1 MHKRTFAYLSIIKLR
16 NFFIVFNISIKHLL
30 IISISFFSSLSFALD
45 TPLPQATPELVGISS
60 ERLSRIDAIFK
71 AGILENKIPGA
82 VIAVARHGKLV
93 YFKAFGMQNASEG
106 IPMSTD
112 SIFRIYSM
120 TKPLVSVG
128 AMKLHEE
135 GKLYLSESVGKYL
148 PELMNMK
155 VAQARRGS
163 ELSNETLEIIAARQS
178 IKIQDLLR
186 HTSGFTYGIF
196 GKSPAKT
203 MLKESNIGTLDTM
216 HISLKD
222 YVFSISKLPLAYQPG
237 THWEYGRSI
246 EVLGRLMEVV
256 SENNL
261 DYFMKKNIFEP
272 LNMKD
277 TGFVVPKED
286 WSRIAEPLKNKD
298 EPQLINVRQQPKLLT
313 GGHGLV
319 STAGDY
325 LRFTQMMLNGGI
337 LDGNRILGLKTIEYM
352 TSNHLGKN
360 ISRDGPLYLPG
371 PGYGFGLGF
380 AVRENNGIS
389 SWPGSVGE
397 YFWGG
402 YAGTYFWV
410 DPKEDLVVVS
420 MTQSVKH
427 RVYYRML
434 LRNLVYQALI
444 D

>member
-1 MHKRTFAYLSIIKLR
+1 MKKL
-16 NFFIVFNISIKHLL
+16 FFIVFIALFF
-30 IISISFFSSLSFALD
+30 SFFSYALD
-45 TPLPQATPELVGISS
+45 TPLPKANPESVGFSS
-60 ERLSRIDAIFK
+60 ERLNKIDTVFNK
-71 AGILENKIPGA
+71 GIKENKIPGA
-82 VIAVARHGKLV
+82 VIAIARKGKLV
-93 YFKAFGMQNASEG
+93 YFKAFGMQNAEEG

-120 TKPLVSVG
+120 TKPLVSIS
-128 AMKLHEE
+128 AMQLHED
-135 GKLYLSESVGKYL
+135 GKLYLSEPVSKYL
-148 PELMNMK
+148 PELATMK
-155 VAQARRGS
+155 VAKD
-163 ELSNETLEIIAARQS
+163 NNNTIEITDAKRT
-178 IKIQDLLR
+178 IKIHDLLR

-196 GKSPAKT
+196 GKSAAKKL
-203 MLKESNIGTLDTM
+203 LKESDIGTLDTM
-216 HISLKD
+216 HISLED
-222 YVFSISKLPLAYQPG
+222 YVSTISKLPLAYQPG

-246 EVLGRLMEVV
+246 EVLGRLVEVV

-261 DYFMKKNIFEP
+261 DYFMKKYLFEP

-277 TGFVVPKED
+277 TDFYVTEEN
-286 WSRIAEPLKNKD
+286 WSRIAEPLKNND
-298 EPQLINVRQQPKLLT
+298 EPELIDIKNKPKLLT
-313 GGHGLV
+313 GGHGLA

-325 LRFTQMMLNGGI
+325 IRFIQMMLNKGI
-337 LDGNRILGLKTIEYM
+337 LDGKRILGTQTVDYI
-352 TSNHLGKN
+352 TTDHLGKD
-360 ISRDGPLYLPG
+360 ISRAGPLYLPG

-380 AVRENNGIS
+380 AVRENDGIS
-389 SWPGSVGE
+389 AWPGSVGE

-434 LRNLVYQALI
+434 LRNLVYQAII

>member
-1 MHKRTFAYLSIIKLR
+1 LKKL
-16 NFFIVFNISIKHLL
+16 FFIVFIALFF
-30 IISISFFSSLSFALD
+30 SFFSYALD
-45 TPLPQATPELVGISS
+45 TPLPKANPESVGFSS
-60 ERLSRIDAIFK
+60 ERLNKIDTVFNK
-71 AGILENKIPGA
+71 GIKENKIPGA
-82 VIAVARHGKLV
+82 VIAIARKGKLV
-93 YFKAFGMQNASEG
+93 YFKAFGMQNAEEG

-120 TKPLVSVG
+120 TKPLVSIS
-128 AMKLHEE
+128 AMQLHED
-135 GKLYLSESVGKYL
+135 GKLYLSEPVSKYL
-148 PELMNMK
+148 PELATMK
-155 VAQARRGS
+155 VAKD
-163 ELSNETLEIIAARQS
+163 NNNTIEITDAKRT
-178 IKIQDLLR
+178 IKIHDLLR

-196 GKSPAKT
+196 GKSAAKKL
-203 MLKESNIGTLDTM
+203 LKESDIGTLDTM
-216 HISLKD
+216 HISLED
-222 YVFSISKLPLAYQPG
+222 YVSTISKLPLAYQPG

-246 EVLGRLMEVV
+246 EVLGRLVEVV

-261 DYFMKKNIFEP
+261 DYFMKKYLFEP

-277 TGFVVPKED
+277 TDFYVTEEN
-286 WSRIAEPLKNKD
+286 WSRIAEPLKNND
-298 EPQLINVRQQPKLLT
+298 EPELIDIKNKPKLLT
-313 GGHGLV
+313 GGHGLA

-325 LRFTQMMLNGGI
+325 IRFIQMMLNKGI
-337 LDGNRILGLKTIEYM
+337 LDGKRILGTQTVDYI
-352 TSNHLGKN
+352 TTDHLGKD
-360 ISRDGPLYLPG
+360 ISRAGPLYLPG

-380 AVRENNGIS
+380 AVRENDGIS
-389 SWPGSVGE
+389 AWPGSVGE

-434 LRNLVYQALI
+434 LRNLVYQAII

>member
-1 MHKRTFAYLSIIKLR
+1 
-16 NFFIVFNISIKHLL
+16 
-30 IISISFFSSLSFALD
+30 
-45 TPLPQATPELVGISS
+45 
-60 ERLSRIDAIFK
+60 
-71 AGILENKIPGA
+71 
-82 VIAVARHGKLV
+82 
-93 YFKAFGMQNASEG
+93 MQNAEEG

-120 TKPLVSVG
+120 TKPLVSLS
-128 AMKLHEE
+128 AMQLYEDGE
-135 GKLYLSESVGKYL
+135 LYLSEPVSKYL

-155 VAQARRGS
+155 VAAD
-163 ELSNETLEIIAARQS
+163 NNKTLEITDAKKL
-178 IKIQDLLR
+178 IKIHDLLR

-196 GKSPAKT
+196 GQSVAKKL
-203 MLKESNIGTLDTM
+203 LKESDIGTLDTM
-216 HISLKD
+216 HISLED
-222 YVFSISKLPLAYQPG
+222 YVSSISKLPLAYEPG

-246 EVLGRLMEVV
+246 EVLGRLVEVV
-256 SENNL
+256 SKKNL
-261 DYFMKKNIFEP
+261 DYFMKKNLFEP

-277 TGFVVPKED
+277 TDFFVTEEN
-286 WSRIAEPLKNKD
+286 WSRVAEPLKNND
-298 EPQLINVRQQPKLLT
+298 EPELIDIKRKPKLLT

-325 LRFTQMMLNGGI
+325 LRFIQMMLNRGV
-337 LDGNRILGLKTIEYM
+337 LDGNRILGTKTVDYM
-352 TSNHLGKN
+352 TSNHLGTN
-360 ISRDGPLYLPG
+360 ISRAGPLYLPG

-380 AVRENNGIS
+380 AVREDNGIS
-389 SWPGSVGE
+389 AWPGSVGE

-434 LRNLVYQALI
+434 LRNLVYQAI
-444 D
+444 VD

>member
-1 MHKRTFAYLSIIKLR
+1 MYFLRKDIAFYII
-16 NFFIVFNISIKHLL
+16 FIIFVS
-30 IISISFFSSLSFALD
+30 SFSFAQE
-45 TPLPQATPELVGISS
+45 TPLPEAQPETVGFSPD
-60 ERLSRIDAIFK
+60 RLNQIDLIFK
-71 AGILENKIPGA
+71 EGIEDNKIPGA
-82 VIAVARHGKLV
+82 VIAIARRGKLV
-93 YFKAFGMQNASEG
+93 YYKAFGMQNAEKN
-106 IPMSTD
+106 IPMSKD

-120 TKPLVSVG
+120 TKPLVSV
-128 AMKLHEE
+128 AVMKLHEE
-135 GKLYLSESVGKYL
+135 GKIYLSESIEKYI
-148 PELMNMK
+148 PELKHMK
-155 VAQARRGS
+155 IA
-163 ELSNETLEIIAARQS
+163 NEDNIITAKNK
-178 IKIQDLLR
+178 IKIHDLLR

-196 GKSPAKT
+196 GKSAAKKI
-203 MLKESNIGTLDTM
+203 LKDSNIGTLDTM
-216 HISLKD
+216 HISLEG
-222 YVFSISKLPLAYQPG
+222 YVNTISKLPLAYEPG

-246 EVLGRLMEVV
+246 EVLGYLVEVV
-256 SENNL
+256 SNSDLE
-261 DYFMKKNIFEP
+261 DFMKKNIFEP

-277 TGFVVPKED
+277 TGFYVPKKK
-286 WSRIAEPLKNKD
+286 WIRISEPLNNND
-298 EPQLINVRQQPKLLT
+298 EPQLIDIRKKPKLLT

-325 LRFTQMMLNGGI
+325 LRFIQMMLNRGV
-337 LDGNRILGLKTIEYM
+337 LDGDRVLGSKTVDYM

-360 ISRDGPLYLPG
+360 ISRAGPLYLPG

-380 AVRENNGIS
+380 AVRENKGVS
-389 SWPGSVGE
+389 PWPGSVGE

-434 LRNLVYQALI
+434 LRNLVYQAII

>member
-1 MHKRTFAYLSIIKLR
+1 MLRVHFNRKRMLLFNKSLKFILIIFTFFLS
-16 NFFIVFNISIKHLL
+16 NIS
-30 IISISFFSSLSFALD
+30 FAED
-45 TPLPQATPELVGISS
+45 NPLPKAQPESVGLSS
-60 ERLSRIDAIFK
+60 ERLNKIDTIFK
-71 AGILENKIPGA
+71 AGISKNKIPGA
-82 VIAVARHGKLV
+82 VIAIARHGKLA
-93 YFKAFGMQNASEG
+93 YYKAFGMQNVEEN
-106 IPMSTD
+106 IPMSKD

-120 TKPLVSVG
+120 TKPLVSIG
-128 AMKLHEE
+128 AMMLYED
-135 GKLYLSESVGKYL
+135 GKIYLSEPVAKYL
-148 PELMNMK
+148 PELMVMK
-155 VAQARRGS
+155 VAKEKYTDGS
-163 ELSNETLEIIAARQS
+163 NNKTVEIITTNKL
-178 IKIQDLLR
+178 IKIHDLLR

-196 GKSPAKT
+196 GNSAAKNLLKS
-203 MLKESNIGTLDTM
+203 SNIGTLDTM

-222 YVFSISKLPLAYQPG
+222 YVSTISKLPLAYEPG

-246 EVLGRLMEVV
+246 EVLGYLVEVV
-256 SENNL
+256 SKSNL
-261 DYFMKKNIFEP
+261 DNFMQKNIFKP

-277 TGFVVPKED
+277 TGFFVPKEN
-286 WSRIAEPLKNKD
+286 WARIAEPLKNKD
-298 EPQLINVRQQPKLLT
+298 EPELIDVRKEPKLLT

-325 LRFTQMMLNGGI
+325 LRFIQMMLNRGI
-337 LDGNRILGLKTIEYM
+337 LEESRILGSKTVDYI

-360 ISRDGPLYLPG
+360 ISRAGPLYLPG

-380 AVRENNGIS
+380 AVRENTGIS

-434 LRNLVYQALI
+434 LRNLVYQAII

>member
-1 MHKRTFAYLSIIKLR
+1 MKKS
-16 NFFIVFNISIKHLL
+16 FFIVFIAL
-30 IISISFFSSLSFALD
+30 FFSSFSLALD
-45 TPLPQATPELVGISS
+45 TPLPEAKPESVGFSS
-60 ERLSRIDAIFK
+60 ERLNKIDNVFNK
-71 AGILENKIPGA
+71 GIKENKIPGA
-82 VIAVARHGKLV
+82 VIAIARRGKLV
-93 YFKAFGMQNASEG
+93 YYKAFGMQNAEKN
-106 IPMSTD
+106 IRMSKD

-120 TKPLVSVG
+120 TKPLVSV
-128 AMKLHEE
+128 AVMKLHEE
-135 GKLYLSESVGKYL
+135 GKIYLSESIEKYI
-148 PELMNMK
+148 PELKHMK
-155 VAQARRGS
+155 IA
-163 ELSNETLEIIAARQS
+163 NEDNIITAKNK
-178 IKIQDLLR
+178 IKIHDLLR

-196 GKSPAKT
+196 GKSAAKKI
-203 MLKESNIGTLDTM
+203 LKDSNIGTLDTM
-216 HISLKD
+216 HISLEG
-222 YVFSISKLPLAYQPG
+222 YVNTISKLPLAYEPG

-246 EVLGRLMEVV
+246 EVLGYLVEVV
-256 SENNL
+256 SNSDLE
-261 DYFMKKNIFEP
+261 DFMKKNIFEP

-277 TGFVVPKED
+277 TGFYVPKKD
-286 WSRIAEPLKNKD
+286 WIRISEPLNNND
-298 EPQLINVRQQPKLLT
+298 EPQLIDIRKKPKLLT

-325 LRFTQMMLNGGI
+325 LRFIQMMLNRGV
-337 LDGNRILGLKTIEYM
+337 LDGDRVLGSKTVDYM

-360 ISRDGPLYLPG
+360 ISRAGPLYLPG

-380 AVRENNGIS
+380 AVRENKGVS
-389 SWPGSVGE
+389 PWPGSVGE

-434 LRNLVYQALI
+434 LRNLVYQAII

>member
-1 MHKRTFAYLSIIKLR
+1 MYFLRKDIAFYII
-16 NFFIVFNISIKHLL
+16 FIIFVS
-30 IISISFFSSLSFALD
+30 SFSFAQE
-45 TPLPQATPELVGISS
+45 TPLPEAQPETVGFSPD
-60 ERLSRIDAIFK
+60 RLNQIDLIFK
-71 AGILENKIPGA
+71 AGIEDNKIPGA
-82 VIAVARHGKLV
+82 VIAIARRGKLV
-93 YFKAFGMQNASEG
+93 YYKAFGMQNAEKN
-106 IPMSTD
+106 IPMSKD

-120 TKPLVSVG
+120 TKPLVSV
-128 AMKLHEE
+128 AVMKLHEE
-135 GKLYLSESVGKYL
+135 GKIYLSESIEKYI
-148 PELMNMK
+148 PELKHMK
-155 VAQARRGS
+155 IA
-163 ELSNETLEIIAARQS
+163 NEDNIITAKNK
-178 IKIQDLLR
+178 IKIHDLLR

-196 GKSPAKT
+196 GKSAAKKI
-203 MLKESNIGTLDTM
+203 LKDSNIGTLDTM
-216 HISLKD
+216 HISLEG
-222 YVFSISKLPLAYQPG
+222 YVNTISKLPLAYEPG

-246 EVLGRLMEVV
+246 EVLGYLVEVV
-256 SENNL
+256 SNSDLE
-261 DYFMKKNIFEP
+261 DFMKKNIFEP

-277 TGFVVPKED
+277 TGFYVPKKK
-286 WSRIAEPLKNKD
+286 WIRISEPLNNND
-298 EPQLINVRQQPKLLT
+298 EPQLIDIRKKPKLLT

-325 LRFTQMMLNGGI
+325 LRFIQMMLNRGV
-337 LDGNRILGLKTIEYM
+337 LDGDRVLGSKTVDYM

-360 ISRDGPLYLPG
+360 ISRAGPLYLPG

-380 AVRENNGIS
+380 AVRENKGVS
-389 SWPGSVGE
+389 PWPGSVGE

-434 LRNLVYQALI
+434 LRNLVYQAII

>member
-1 MHKRTFAYLSIIKLR
+1 MYFLRKDIAFYII
-16 NFFIVFNISIKHLL
+16 FIIFVS
-30 IISISFFSSLSFALD
+30 SFSFAQE
-45 TPLPQATPELVGISS
+45 TPLPEAQPETVGFSPD
-60 ERLSRIDAIFK
+60 RLNQIDLIFK
-71 AGILENKIPGA
+71 AGIEDNKIPGA
-82 VIAVARHGKLV
+82 VIAIARRGKLV
-93 YFKAFGMQNASEG
+93 YYKAFGMQNAEKN
-106 IPMSTD
+106 IPMSKD

-120 TKPLVSVG
+120 TKPLVSV
-128 AMKLHEE
+128 AVMKLHEE
-135 GKLYLSESVGKYL
+135 GKIYLSESIEKYI
-148 PELMNMK
+148 PELKHMK
-155 VAQARRGS
+155 IA
-163 ELSNETLEIIAARQS
+163 NEDNIITAKNK
-178 IKIQDLLR
+178 IKIHDLLR

-196 GKSPAKT
+196 GKSAAKKI
-203 MLKESNIGTLDTM
+203 LKDSNIGTLDTM
-216 HISLKD
+216 HISLEG
-222 YVFSISKLPLAYQPG
+222 YVNTISKLPLAYEPG

-246 EVLGRLMEVV
+246 EVLGYLVEVV
-256 SENNL
+256 SNSDLE
-261 DYFMKKNIFEP
+261 DFMKKNIFEP

-277 TGFVVPKED
+277 TGFYVPKKK
-286 WSRIAEPLKNKD
+286 WIRISEPLNNND
-298 EPQLINVRQQPKLLT
+298 EPQLIDIRKKPKLLT

-325 LRFTQMMLNGGI
+325 LRFIQMMLNRGV
-337 LDGNRILGLKTIEYM
+337 LDGDRVLGSKTVDYM

-360 ISRDGPLYLPG
+360 ISRAGPLYLPG

-380 AVRENNGIS
+380 AVRENEGVS
-389 SWPGSVGE
+389 PWPGSVGE

-434 LRNLVYQALI
+434 LRNLVYQAII